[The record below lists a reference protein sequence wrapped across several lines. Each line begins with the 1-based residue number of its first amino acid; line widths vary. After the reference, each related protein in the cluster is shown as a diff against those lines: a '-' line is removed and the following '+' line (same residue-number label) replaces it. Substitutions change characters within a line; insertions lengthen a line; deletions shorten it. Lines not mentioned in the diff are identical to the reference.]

1 MNPTERIK
9 QLLKKHSV
17 TLIMIGLI
25 AYIWFRPPA
34 AVTDLN
40 QALPNLPF
48 TTLDGR
54 MGTLDSLRGK
64 VVLVN
69 FWATW
74 CPYCRKEMPAIQKFY
89 QDYQAQGFEVVA
101 FSTDDD
107 PAKAARYMR
116 EAGYTFPAAM
126 AGADI
131 QQAFGP
137 ISQIPMSM
145 IIDRDGHLRHK
156 IKGQVYYG
164 RIENLVTPLLAAT
177 QTPRSQP

>member
-1 MNPTERIK
+1 MNRTERIK
-9 QLLKKHSV
+9 QLFKKHFVS
-17 TLIMIGLI
+17 LLLIGLI

-34 AVTDLN
+34 TVTEVN

-54 MGTLDSLRGK
+54 MGTLQSLRGK

-89 QDYQAQGFEVVA
+89 QEYQGRGFEVLA

-126 AGADI
+126 ADTAL

-137 ISQIPMSM
+137 IEQIPMSM
-145 IIDRDGHLRHK
+145 IIDRDGRLRHR

-164 RIENLVTPLLAAT
+164 RIEDLVQPLLAPTVA
-177 QTPRSQP
+177 PRSPR

>member
-9 QLLKKHSV
+9 QLLKKHGVS
-17 TLIMIGLI
+17 LIMIGLI

-34 AVTDLN
+34 TVTDLN

-54 MGTLDSLRGK
+54 MGTLESLRGK

-89 QDYQAQGFEVVA
+89 QDYQGQGFEVLA

-107 PAKAARYMR
+107 AAKATRYMR

-145 IIDRDGHLRHK
+145 IIDRDGRLRHT

-164 RIENLVTPLLAAT
+164 RIEDLVKPLLT
-177 QTPRSQP
+177 SNQPPRSPR